1 MLRWLSY
8 TAARTG
14 EAPPR
19 LPTSDS
25 ETRLVTYT
33 PAEGTKLDPRAA
45 IAGRPSPTAPGG
57 WDSGLFDKGSWVE
70 AQSGWART
78 VVTGRARLAG
88 LPVGVIGVEVST
100 VMVNLPADP
109 GMPDSSERTIPQAG
123 QVWFPDSAL
132 KTAQAMEE
140 FDLEKLPLFVLAN
153 WRGFSGGQRDLF
165 EGVLQAGS
173 LIVDSLRTYGQP
185 VVMYIPPGCE
195 LRGGA
200 WVVVDS
206 QINCEAVESYADPS
220 AKGGVLESEGV
231 VEIKFRVAELVD
243 TMHRIDPVILKL
255 KAEGVAAGDGAIKAR
270 EKALLPVYHQV
281 ALAFAQ
287 MHDTPQRMLAK
298 GVLRGVVPWKESRRF
313 FAGRLRRRLAEES
326 LLRHVASADSSI
338 CRKDAVQLVRSWF
351 ASSMVVPATAAA
363 AAANGNGSG
372 VQLAPVDASSSSASS
387 TSSTGQNELW
397 QNDAAFMS
405 WIESASGAAR
415 IAMELKGLRQRTA
428 TAAVAELVTTAEGVE
443 GLIKGLGEAVKANPS
458 LVLQL
463 RSLVNHK

>member
-19 LPTSDS
+19 LPTSDPD
-25 ETRLVTYT
+25 TRLVAYT
-33 PAEGTKLDPRAA
+33 PPEGAKLDPRAA
-45 IAGRPSPTAPGG
+45 IAGRSRTSANRG
-57 WDSGLFDKGSWVE
+57 WEGGLFDKGSWTE

-78 VVTGRARLAG
+78 VVTGRARLG
-88 LPVGVIGVEVST
+88 GIPVGVIGVEVST
-100 VMVNLPADP
+100 IMLNLPADP
-109 GMPDSSERTIPQAG
+109 GMPDSTERTIPQAG

-173 LIVDSLRTYGQP
+173 LIVDSLRSYGQP

-206 QINCEAVESYADPS
+206 QINCDQIESYADTT
-220 AKGGVLESEGV
+220 AKGGVLEPEGV
-231 VEIKFRVAELVD
+231 VEIKYRASELLA

-255 KAEGVAAGDGAIKAR
+255 RAEGAQPGDATIKAR
-270 EKALLPVYHQV
+270 EASLMPVYLQV

-298 GVLRGVVPWKESRRF
+298 GVLRGVVPWAESRAF
-313 FAGRLRRRLAEES
+313 FISRLRRRIAEES
-326 LLRHVASADSSI
+326 LVRHIAEADSSLT
-338 CRKDAVQLVRSWF
+338 KADSLGLLRSWF
-351 ASSMVVPATAAA
+351 TSSVELPPVDSAQ
-363 AAANGNGSG
+363 NGNYGSSGSG
-372 VQLAPVDASSSSASS
+372 VQLAPVGAAADKI
-387 TSSTGQNELW
+387 W

-405 WIESASGAAR
+405 WVDSAGGAAR
-415 IAMELKGLRQRTA
+415 IAMELKGLRQRSA
-428 TAAVAELVTTAEGVE
+428 TAAVAELAGTAEGTE
-443 GLIKGLGEAVKANPS
+443 GLIKGLAEALKSNPS
-458 LVLQL
+458 LALQL
-463 RSLVNHK
+463 RSLVNK